1 MFCKA
6 TLLTVA
12 LALMA
17 SASPVTTKTGIRI
30 TIEKRSSLTNADGT
44 FNHDKAI
51 IQTVKTLKY
60 AYTSISSFDHVDMQC

>member
-30 TIEKRSSLTNADGT
+30 PFEKRSSLTNADGT

-51 IQTVKTLKY
+51 IESVKTLKY
-60 AYTSISSFDHVDMQC
+60 VFDTAYDVDKQC